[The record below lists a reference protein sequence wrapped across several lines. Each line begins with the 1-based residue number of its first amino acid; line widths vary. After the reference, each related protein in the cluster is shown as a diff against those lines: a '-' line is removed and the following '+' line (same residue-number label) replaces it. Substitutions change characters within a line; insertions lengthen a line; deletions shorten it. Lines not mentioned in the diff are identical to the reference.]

1 MISRTNAWDI
11 SDATAH
17 LRELVERARTE
28 GPQAITVDGEEV
40 AVVRAAEPSDS
51 ETSEQIGEAS
61 RSERS
66 LVEFFMASPYP
77 EIDLL
82 PDRDYGTLRDLDL

>member
-1 MISRTNAWDI
+1 MISRTNAWEID
-11 SDATAH
+11 DAVAH

-28 GPQAITVDGEEV
+28 GPQAITVDGERV
-40 AVVRAAEPSDS
+40 AVVSAADETDS
-51 ETSEQIGEAS
+51 TTVPGRGQGTSLA
-61 RSERS
+61 
-66 LVEFFMASPYP
+66 EFFMASPFP